1 MTQRSNVLAAMV
13 LPFALIVVQ
22 AGCSSTKIYRASR
35 QMCVAHGGTYS
46 TETQKCSFAAATTVS
61 AQAACQD
68 QGGTYLAQVQR
79 CEFED

>member
-1 MTQRSNVLAAMV
+1 MAQCRNMLAAMV
-13 LPFALIVVQ
+13 LPLALVVAQ

-68 QGGTYLAQVQR
+68 QGGTYMEQVQR